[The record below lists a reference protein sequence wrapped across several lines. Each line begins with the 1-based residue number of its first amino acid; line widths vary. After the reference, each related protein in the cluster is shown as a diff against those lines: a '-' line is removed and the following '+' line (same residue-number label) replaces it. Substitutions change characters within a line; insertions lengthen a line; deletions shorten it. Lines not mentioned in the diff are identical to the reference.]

1 MTATGTTML
10 PYVKGGKIDYASL
23 DYNPDEPEP
32 MPDAMEQE
40 PVIQEILGI
49 MGSRFTDF
57 GHRPDVFL
65 SSNTILCYDPSNL
78 NVRRQPDIYL
88 SFGVDQAAIRR
99 RRIYLPWEAG
109 KPPDLALEVGSL
121 STGPSDTIVKP
132 RVYAAIGIGEYW
144 RFDPS
149 GGDHHGAPMSG
160 WRLVNGA
167 YAPIELTTEPDG
179 ALKGYSEV
187 MGLFLCWDESW
198 PRFYDPATGMY
209 LENWRQERAARE
221 AERAALQAKRE
232 ALEAER
238 AAHEAERVA
247 LQARIR
253 QLEEQLGGQQS
264 EN

>member
-10 PYVKGGKIDYASL
+10 PYVKRGEIDYASL

-187 MGLFLCWDESW
+187 MGLFLCWDEGW

-209 LENWRQERAARE
+209 LENWRQERAA
-221 AERAALQAKRE
+221 LQAKRE
-232 ALEAER
+232 VLEAER
-238 AAHEAERVA
+238 AAHKAERVA
-247 LQARIR
+247 LQARIL
-253 QLEEQLGGQQS
+253 QLEEQLGGQRS

>member
-10 PYVKGGKIDYASL
+10 PYVKRGEIDYASL
-23 DYNPDEPEP
+23 DYNPDEPES

-132 RVYAAIGIGEYW
+132 RVYAAIGIDEYW

-160 WRLVNGA
+160 WRLVSGA

-187 MGLFLCWDESW
+187 MGLSLCWDAGW

-209 LENWRQERAARE
+209 LENWRQERAALR
-221 AERAALQAKRE
+221 AKRE

-253 QLEEQLGGQQS
+253 QLEEQLGGQRS

>member
-1 MTATGTTML
+1 MTATGTAML
-10 PYVKGGKIDYASL
+10 PYVKRGEIDYASL

-40 PVIQEILGI
+40 PVIQEFIGI

-57 GHRPDVFL
+57 GNRPDVFL

-132 RVYAAIGIGEYW
+132 RVYADIGIPEYW

-149 GGDHHGAPMSG
+149 GGEHHGAPMSG
-160 WRLVNGA
+160 WHLVNNA
-167 YAPIELTTEPDG
+167 YAPIKLTTEPDG
-179 ALKGYSEV
+179 ALKGYSAV
-187 MGLFLCWDESW
+187 MDLFLCWDEGW
-198 PRFYDPATGMY
+198 PRFYDPATGTY
-209 LENWRQERAARE
+209 LENWRQERAR
-221 AERAALQAKRE
+221 LQDQIAQ
-232 ALEAER
+232 LEAELDLR
-238 AAHEAERVA
+238 R
-247 LQARIR
+247 RR
-253 QLEEQLGGQQS
+253 
-264 EN
+264 

>member
-1 MTATGTTML
+1 ML
-10 PYVKGGKIDYASL
+10 PYVKRGEIDSASL

-40 PVIQEILGI
+40 PIVQEILGI
-49 MGSRFTDF
+49 MSSRFADF

-88 SFGVDQAAIRR
+88 SFGVDQAAIRQ

-132 RVYAAIGIGEYW
+132 RVYAAIGISEYW

-160 WRLVNGA
+160 WRLVNGV
-167 YAPIELTTEPDG
+167 YVQMDLTTEPDG
-179 ALKGYSEV
+179 VLKGYSEV
-187 MGLFLCWDESW
+187 MRLFLCWDEGW
-198 PRFYDPATGMY
+198 PRFYDPATAGY
-209 LENWRQERAARE
+209 LENWRQERATRETERAMHE
-221 AERAALQAKRE
+221 AERAI
-232 ALEAER
+232 
-238 AAHEAERVA
+238 HEAERTTLLAENERLRELVRR
-247 LQARIR
+247 LQA
-253 QLEEQLGGQQS
+253 EG
-264 EN
+264 